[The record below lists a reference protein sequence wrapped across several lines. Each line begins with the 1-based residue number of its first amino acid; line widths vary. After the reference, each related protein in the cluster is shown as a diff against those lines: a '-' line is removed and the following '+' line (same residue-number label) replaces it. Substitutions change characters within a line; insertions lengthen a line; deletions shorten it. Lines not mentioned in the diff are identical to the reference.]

1 MPTVQKGEK
10 SNKFFPNLEKKAWNP
25 ISNTKTYRKKYLMKN
40 KLGRVELFYKNLFKK
55 NIEKCSVEHTAFLD
69 TLPLPIL
76 NENEK
81 QLYERAL
88 TETELN
94 VAIMSMAPKTHL
106 ETMN

>member
-1 MPTVQKGEK
+1 
-10 SNKFFPNLEKKAWNP
+10 
-25 ISNTKTYRKKYLMKN
+25 MKN

-94 VAIMSMAPKTHL
+94 VAIMSMAPKTSNSYRKKIEIKDL
-106 ETMN
+106 LKTGVRFLSKTLITK